1 MTATAVAMTIVSPA
15 PGGAQEPSTEEQ
27 LGDVRQEA
35 GDIAAQID
43 VLEAEDAEIQTAL
56 AAIQMSVVS
65 QQVVVNAAN
74 DALAVAEADLAASTQ
89 TIGELESQ
97 IVTLDASVDQM
108 VIQAYM
114 DPPMDHIFD
123 AFRAETLTEATVKDA
138 LVEIQAR
145 ADVSAIETLDD
156 AQVQLEEE
164 RVIQEE
170 LVTVADERKA
180 EADQAMADLQA
191 GLDQQTAFAAEVQTR
206 LAGKIAEA
214 QALQA
219 QDAAL
224 AQQLLAEQAAL
235 ADSLSQSSSGT
246 SSAPGGL
253 GTASCPA
260 GGSITVAGT
269 IVGNVQA
276 LLDASWAGGVS
287 MCGGGYRDPQQQID
301 LRREHCGTSNYAIYE
316 MPSSQCD
323 PPTARPGSSMHEV
336 GLAIDFTCDGGG
348 SVDSGDSCWNWLSA
362 HADEYG
368 LYNLPSEPWHWSTNG
383 N

>member
-15 PGGAQEPSTEEQ
+15 PGGAQEPSTEDQ
-27 LGDVRQEA
+27 LGDVRQQA

-43 VLEAEDAEIQTAL
+43 VLEAEDAEIQAAL
-56 AAIQMSVVS
+56 AAIQTSVVS

-74 DALAVAEADLAASTQ
+74 DALAVAEADLAASTEK
-89 TIGELESQ
+89 IGELESQ
-97 IVTLDASVDQM
+97 IVALDASVDQM

-145 ADVSAIETLDD
+145 ADVDAIETLDD
-156 AQVQLEEE
+156 AQVQLEQE
-164 RVIQEE
+164 RVTQQE
-170 LVTVADERKA
+170 LVTVADQRKG

-191 GLDQQTAFAAEVQTR
+191 GLDQQTAFAAEVQMR

-224 AQQLLAEQAAL
+224 SQQLLAEQAAL
-235 ADSLSQSSSGT
+235 ASSLQSSSGT
-246 SSAPGGL
+246 SSVPGGL
-253 GTASCPA
+253 ATATCPA
-260 GGSITVAGT
+260 GGSITVAGA
-269 IVGNVQA
+269 IVGNVQD
-276 LLDASWAGGVS
+276 LLDASWAAGVS

-301 LRREHCGTSNYAIYE
+301 LRREHCGTSDYAIYE
-316 MPSSQCD
+316 MPSSECD

-348 SVDSGDSCWNWLSA
+348 TVDTGDSCWTWLSA

-368 LYNLPSEPWHWSTNG
+368 LFNLPSEPWHWSTNG